1 MNAPCT
7 VIVLAAGAS
16 SRFAGPG
23 HKLTQPLDGPGDE
36 HTVLGVTLRNVL
48 ASRLPVV
55 VVTSAEIAP
64 LAERLLGAE
73 RVLRTAPQRNRGIGD
88 SIAAGVASQGEA
100 AGWLVLPADMPRVR
114 PQTFL
119 RVAEA
124 LKMHAVAYAQQRGR
138 RGHPVG
144 FSAELYSEL
153 VALTGDEGAR
163 RLVARYP
170 AQAVEVEDPGVLQDI
185 DTQHDLA
192 LLRGVYGGHSGH
204 GGHAVPDRSESWRAS

>member
-7 VIVLAAGAS
+7 VIVLAAGMA
-16 SRFAGPG
+16 SRFGGPG

-48 ASRLPVV
+48 ASRLPLV
-55 VVTSAEIAP
+55 VVTSADVAP

-73 RVLRTAPQRNRGIGD
+73 RVLRVAPQRKRGVGD
-88 SIAAGVASQGEA
+88 SIAAGVASQA
-100 AGWLVLPADMPRVR
+100 RASGWLVLPGDMPRVR
-114 PQTFL
+114 PQTFV

-124 LKMHAVAYAQQRGR
+124 LKTHAVAYAQLRGR

-153 VALTGDEGAR
+153 VSLTGDEEAR

-170 AQAVEVEDPGVLQDI
+170 AEAVEVDDVGVLQDI
-185 DTQHDLA
+185 DTLQDLA
-192 LLRGVYGGHSGH
+192 LLRAVH
-204 GGHAVPDRSESWRAS
+204 GARSVQERS

>member
-7 VIVLAAGAS
+7 VIVLAAGMS
-16 SRFAGPG
+16 SRFGGPG

-48 ASRLPVV
+48 ASRLPLV
-55 VVTSAEIAP
+55 VVTSADVAP

-73 RVLRTAPQRNRGIGD
+73 RVLRVAPQRNRGVGD
-88 SIAAGVASQGEA
+88 SIAAGVASQA
-100 AGWLVLPADMPRVR
+100 DASGWLVLPGDMPCVQ
-114 PQTFL
+114 PQTFV

-124 LKMHAVAYAQQRGR
+124 LKTHAVAYAQLRGR

-153 VALTGDEGAR
+153 VSLTADEGAR

-170 AQAVEVEDPGVLQDI
+170 AEAVEVEDVGVLQDI
-185 DTQHDLA
+185 DTLQDLA
-192 LLRGVYGGHSGH
+192 MLRAVH
-204 GGHAVPDRSESWRAS
+204 GAASAQERG

>member
-7 VIVLAAGAS
+7 VIVLAAGVS
-16 SRFAGPG
+16 SRVGGPAY
-23 HKLTQPLDGPGDE
+23 KLTQPLDGPGDE
-36 HTVLGVTLRNVL
+36 ETLLGVTLRTVL

-55 VVTSAEIAP
+55 VVTSAEVAP

-73 RVLRTAPQRNRGIGD
+73 RVLRVAPQRKRGVGD
-88 SIAAGVASQGEA
+88 SIAAGVASQPSA
-100 AGWLVLPADMPRVR
+100 SGWLVLPGDMPRVR

-124 LKMHAVAYAQQRGR
+124 LQTHAVAYAQLRGR

-153 VALTGDEGAR
+153 VSLTGDDEAR

-170 AQAVEVEDPGVLQDI
+170 AEAVEVDDVGVLQDI
-185 DTQHDLA
+185 DTLQDLA
-192 LLRGVYGGHSGH
+192 LLRTAHGVISAQETG
-204 GGHAVPDRSESWRAS
+204 

>member
-1 MNAPCT
+1 MNSQCT
-7 VIVLAAGAS
+7 VIVLAAGMATRS
-16 SRFAGPG
+16 DGSG
-23 HKLTQPLDGPGDE
+23 HKLVQPLDGAGDE

-55 VVTSAEIAP
+55 VVAATAVAP
-64 LAERLLGAE
+64 LAERLLGAD
-73 RVLRTAPQRNRGIGD
+73 RVLPVAPRRKRGVGD
-88 SIAAGVASQGEA
+88 SIAAGVASRPEA
-100 AGWLVLPADMPRVR
+100 SGWLVLPGDMPWVR

-119 RVAEA
+119 HVAAA
-124 LKMHAVAYAQQRGR
+124 LASHAVAYAQVRGR

-170 AQAVEVEDPGVLQDI
+170 AEGVEVEDVGVLQDI
-185 DTQHDLA
+185 DTLQDPA
-192 LLRGVYGGHSGH
+192 LPHNVPG
-204 GGHAVPDRSESWRAS
+204 ATAAPWPDRAEPWHRA